1 MIINFET
8 FINQK
13 QESKQDILVLAGDIG
28 GTKSNLAL
36 FKASG
41 DDIVVLYENHYESAD
56 FSSLE
61 ELIALF
67 LKDIPD
73 PHRICFGVA
82 GPVLNGHAKLSNIN
96 WEIDKEKLKKHFK
109 KDISI
114 INDLEA
120 TAYGLAML
128 KESESI
134 VIQQGKEQIPG
145 NAAVIAPGTGL
156 GEAGIY
162 WDGRFYHPFATEGGH
177 ADFAARNPIDFKLF
191 IYLQKQFGHV
201 SWERVLSGPGIIQ
214 IYKFLVQ
221 ELKREES
228 QFIKEKFIDGYNA
241 ITISRNVK
249 KCPVCKE
256 TMELFIRFLAFESAN
271 LVLKHNATGGLF
283 IGGGIAPAIL
293 DLFEEFD
300 FNGYFCQSGR
310 LNDLIENVTVRVIL
324 NTKTALLGA
333 AWYGLNQFE
342 KIKNPLH

>member
-1 MIINFET
+1 MILNLKELAHQFQS
-8 FINQK
+8 NK
-13 QESKQDILVLAGDIG
+13 QELLVLAGDIG
-28 GTKSNLAL
+28 GTKTNLAL

-41 DDIVVLYENHYESAD
+41 DEILPLYNNNYQTSD
-56 FSSLE
+56 FSSLTDI
-61 ELIALF
+61 LALF

-73 PHRICFGVA
+73 PHKFCLGVA
-82 GPVLNGHAKLSNIN
+82 GPVLNGHAKLSNIK
-96 WEIDKEKLKKHFK
+96 WEIDRNELKNHFNR
-109 KDISI
+109 DFSI

-128 KESESI
+128 NESETV
-134 VIQQGKEQIPG
+134 VIHQGKEQIPG

-156 GEAGIY
+156 GQAGVY

-177 ADFAARNPIDFKLF
+177 TDFASRNLQDFELYL
-191 IYLQKQFGHV
+191 YLQKQFGHV

-228 QFIKEKFIDGYNA
+228 LNLKEKFKDAYDA

-249 KCPVCKE
+249 NCLVCKE

-271 LVLKHNATGGLF
+271 LVLKHNAIGGLF
-283 IGGGIAPAIL
+283 IGGGIAPSIL
-293 DLFEEFD
+293 DLFKEYD
-300 FNGYFCQSGR
+300 FNSYFCQSGR

-324 NTKTALLGA
+324 NTKAALLGA
-333 AWYGLNQFE
+333 AWYGV
-342 KIKNPLH
+342 HHD